1 MKIIDAHIHFSN
13 IRSFHETANQQ
24 SHVDYSKSGIVKEFS
39 EAGVVLGIGMGLTET
54 KGMGFPDPEAM
65 TPMGLDLETELPNN
79 IVYCAGI
86 NPYSL
91 NDQSLILLEKELQK
105 PNVVGL
111 KIYLGYYPFYAY
123 DEVYHPVY
131 ELAEKYD
138 VPVVFHTGDTY
149 SERGL
154 LKFSHPL
161 TLDEVAVRYRNI
173 RFIMA
178 HFGDPWVLTGAE
190 VVYKNSNMYADLSG
204 LIVGTEKELKSY
216 SEGRFL
222 DHLRHALVYCDHYDR
237 LLFGTDWPLAPVKP
251 YIEFV
256 KNLIPERFHEDVFF
270 NNALKVFPRLRNIID

>member
-54 KGMGFPDPEAM
+54 KGIGFPDPEAM

-91 NDQSLILLEKELQK
+91 NDQSLIFLEKELQK

-154 LKFSHPL
+154 LKYSHPL

-190 VVYKNSNMYADLSG
+190 VVYKNSNMFADLSG

-270 NNALKVFPRLRNIID
+270 NNALKVFQRLRNIID

>member
-54 KGMGFPDPEAM
+54 KGIGFPDPEAM

-111 KIYLGYYPFYAY
+111 KIYLGYYPFFAY

-190 VVYKNSNMYADLSG
+190 G
-204 LIVGTEKELKSY
+204 L
-216 SEGRFL
+216 
-222 DHLRHALVYCDHYDR
+222 
-237 LLFGTDWPLAPVKP
+237 
-251 YIEFV
+251 
-256 KNLIPERFHEDVFF
+256 
-270 NNALKVFPRLRNIID
+270 